1 MSGENQILFN
11 ESLDVT
17 WAEIILPLA
26 LPNIYTY
33 SIPAHLTDK
42 AKPGCRAE
50 VVFGKNKKY
59 AGVIKSVI
67 TTQPAYQTKPILNIL
82 DDTPL
87 VYAQQL
93 QLWAW
98 VSEYYMCTEGEVM
111 TAALPANFKLNSE
124 TILIYNEDTDY
135 DFSGLDDE
143 EYLVA
148 EALQIRKQLQLSEV
162 QQLLDVSHV
171 YPVIKRLIE
180 KNICFIW
187 EQLNEKY
194 KAKKETFVELHTD
207 YNDEEKLAE
216 LLNDWKGAP
225 KQMELLLGFIHLQRS
240 EGDVTKTALLK
251 KTNASPAQFNA
262 LCEKKVL
269 IAIKRNVDRIK
280 SSSKKINIEF
290 ELSEAQQK
298 ALTELTNQ
306 FLQKNVCLLHGVTGS
321 GKTLLYIKMIEQFIN
336 TGKQVL
342 YLLPEI
348 ALKTKIIRRLQQH
361 FGGHIA
367 VYHSKFN
374 DQERVELWNKIKN
387 GEISV
392 VLGARS
398 SLFLPFRE
406 LGFIIVDEEHDAS
419 FKQQEPA
426 PRYNARDAAI
436 YYASLFGAKV
446 LLGSGTPSMESY
458 FNAQQGK
465 YGLVTLAE
473 RYGGIQLPAIDVVN
487 TRQIQQKGKM
497 IISDTLKEAIQLAM
511 DNGKQVIL
519 SLLHPSIMSVGMVSM
534 A

>member
-11 ESLDVT
+11 ESIDST

-26 LPNIYTY
+26 LPNVYTY
-33 SIPAHLTDK
+33 TIPANLIDK
-42 AKPGCRAE
+42 AKLGCRVE

-67 TTQPAYQTKPILNIL
+67 TAKPAYQTKPILNIL

-87 VYAQQL
+87 VYPQQL

-148 EALQIRKQLQLSEV
+148 EALQIRKQLQLSEI

-194 KAKKETFVELHTD
+194 KAKKETYVELHSD
-207 YNDEEKLAE
+207 YNNEEKLAE

-240 EGDVTKTALLK
+240 EGEVSKAALLK
-251 KTNASPAQFNA
+251 KTNAAPAQFNA

-280 SSSKKINIEF
+280 SSTKK
-290 ELSEAQQK
+290 
-298 ALTELTNQ
+298 T
-306 FLQKNVCLLHGVTGS
+306 S
-321 GKTLLYIKMIEQFIN
+321 G
-336 TGKQVL
+336 G
-342 YLLPEI
+342 
-348 ALKTKIIRRLQQH
+348 R
-361 FGGHIA
+361 
-367 VYHSKFN
+367 
-374 DQERVELWNKIKN
+374 
-387 GEISV
+387 
-392 VLGARS
+392 
-398 SLFLPFRE
+398 
-406 LGFIIVDEEHDAS
+406 
-419 FKQQEPA
+419 
-426 PRYNARDAAI
+426 
-436 YYASLFGAKV
+436 
-446 LLGSGTPSMESY
+446 
-458 FNAQQGK
+458 
-465 YGLVTLAE
+465 
-473 RYGGIQLPAIDVVN
+473 
-487 TRQIQQKGKM
+487 
-497 IISDTLKEAIQLAM
+497 
-511 DNGKQVIL
+511 
-519 SLLHPSIMSVGMVSM
+519 
-534 A
+534 